1 MLRPEYTQEIR
12 WAIPLLLLQKHT
24 EDYAHRSTI
33 QLEKD
38 AKINTDTVY
47 QRCRASRFVLWFWS
61 RSLTIQLFLIFFV
74 HFILEVVVKMVS
86 PKNAI
91 IPTPQLDWTVY
102 FFFSR
107 SVCGE
112 LWVQV
117 KLILSNVYY
126 TSMQGYE
133 YWYICSLIW

>member
-102 FFFSR
+102 FFFLGVFVGNYECR
-107 SVCGE
+107 
-112 LWVQV
+112 
-117 KLILSNVYY
+117 LSWFCQMCITHQCKVMS
-126 TSMQGYE
+126 TGTFAP
-133 YWYICSLIW
+133 